1 MEEIKSG
8 QTADT
13 LSQFAKAIHHMVGKN
28 TDSYKNLNSYGRIYK
43 SYTSKEYTPDEL
55 VDIIVRGDLIQIQQL
70 SESYYYTNGYY
81 QQLVNYY
88 ATLLKYQ
95 GILIPNANGKS
106 LSGPGIE
113 KRYN

>member
-1 MEEIKSG
+1 MEEIKSD
-8 QTADT
+8 QTANA
-13 LSQFAKAIHHMVGKN
+13 LSQFAKAIHNMVGKN
-28 TDSYKNLNSYGRIYK
+28 TDSYKDLNSYGRVYK
-43 SYTSKEYTPDEL
+43 SYTSKEYTPNEL
-55 VDIIVRGDLIQIQQL
+55 IDTIVHGDLIQIQQI
-70 SESYYYTNGYY
+70 SESYYNTNGYY